1 MHHRLLIPT
10 ILRKSR
16 KLKARLLKI
25 FTYPLH
31 ITSSIMFSLETIY
44 PDIIPE
50 IDYQNIFRSK
60 QKSNQLSDR
69 DILFYRENTDSRNW
83 YL

>member
-10 ILRKSR
+10 TNNFERKSR

-31 ITSSIMFSLETIY
+31 ITSSIMFLLERIY
-44 PDIIPE
+44 PDISLE
-50 IDYQNIFRSK
+50 IDYQNILRSK
-60 QKSNQLSDR
+60 QKGNQLSDR
-69 DILFYRENTDSRNW
+69 EILFCIENTD
-83 YL
+83 